1 MKRTRSIEES
11 RRRLLRWYRRVR
23 RDLPWRRTRDPYAI
37 WLSEVMLQQT
47 TVAAVVPYYERFL
60 GRFPDVGVL
69 ARARLDTVLAAWS
82 GLGYYRRARNLHAA
96 AKIVAREGFP
106 AGAAGWRALP
116 GVGVYTAAA
125 IASIVHGEPISAVD
139 GNVERVLSRMHRIRR
154 DPGRIKELAQAWISP
169 RAPGNHNQA
178 VMELGAT
185 VCTPRRP
192 RCDECPVRTS
202 CSGRDSPGRYPVP
215 RARPKPIHEHR
226 AVAFVLRGE
235 CVKLVRNKEAGRLG
249 GMWDLPEADP
259 AGQPLATVRHTIL
272 DRRWTLSIHEGR
284 TRRRGS
290 WFDARHAAA
299 LPLTG
304 AARKCLKRVGFLVG

>member
-11 RRRLLRWYRRVR
+11 RRRLLRWFRRSR
-23 RDLPWRRTRDPYAI
+23 RDLPWRRTRDPYAV

-60 GRFPDVGVL
+60 RRLPDVGVL
-69 ARARLDTVLAAWS
+69 ARARLDTVLAQWS

-106 AGAAGWRALP
+106 ADSAGWRALP
-116 GVGVYTAAA
+116 GVGAYTAAA
-125 IASIVHGEPISAVD
+125 IASIVHREAVSVVD

-154 DPGRIKELAQAWISP
+154 DPGRIRELAEAWISP
-169 RAPGNHNQA
+169 RAPGGHNQA

-192 RCDECPVRTS
+192 RCDQCPVRTF
-202 CSGRDSPGRYPVP
+202 CAGRTSPGRYPAP
-215 RARPKPIHEHR
+215 RARPKPKHEHR
-226 AVAFVLRGE
+226 TVAFVLRGD
-235 CVKLVRNKEAGRLG
+235 CVKLVRNKEAGRLA

-304 AARKCLKRVGFLVG
+304 AARKCLKKVGFLVG